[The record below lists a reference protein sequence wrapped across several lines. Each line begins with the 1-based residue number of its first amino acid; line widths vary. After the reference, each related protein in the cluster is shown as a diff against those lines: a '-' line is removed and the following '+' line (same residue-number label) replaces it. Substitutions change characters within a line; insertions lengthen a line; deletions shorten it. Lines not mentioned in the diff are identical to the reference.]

1 MNQLRSRLSISY
13 AEVRS
18 WHRPLMIMVAAMSAL
33 VVVASV
39 GLLTDGRELLQQSV
53 WAKPLKFGAS
63 FVMYGATLAW
73 LIPKL
78 RRARRTMWTVG
89 TVFAVAG
96 LIDVGFIAVQA
107 ARGTFSHFNAG
118 TDTFN
123 RIGQQ
128 IFSTGVFGLF
138 GASLIVAIM
147 LLFQRIG
154 DAALTWALRAG
165 IGLAVLGMALASFI
179 TGWTSSSGPRTVED
193 AYGNPVPLVGGHG
206 VGAPDGG
213 GMPIT
218 NWSTTGGDLRVP
230 HFIGLHS
237 IQVFVLTVLV
247 LTALATRIDRLRHER
262 VRARLT
268 GVVILGYSALFTITA
283 WQALRGQPLI
293 HPDAATWT
301 ALAVTA
307 VMTAL
312 LAALA
317 VTAARRDE
325 PARRDEAASRSESIR
340 RRKAARRDGPAH
352 GETTTPADSQAP
364 IGSSGSHPVRTGP
377 PFP

>member
-1 MNQLRSRLSISY
+1 
-13 AEVRS
+13 
-18 WHRPLMIMVAAMSAL
+18 MSAL
-33 VVVASV
+33 VAVAGV
-39 GLLTDGRELLQQSV
+39 GLFADGRELLHQSV

-78 RRARRTMWTVG
+78 RRARRTMWLVG

-138 GASLIVAIM
+138 GASLIVAVM

-165 IGLAVLGMALASFI
+165 LGLAVLGMALASFI
-179 TGWTSSSGPRTVED
+179 TGWTSSAGPRTVED
-193 AYGNPVPLVGGHG
+193 AYGNAVPLVGGHG

-237 IQVFVLTVLV
+237 VQVFVLTVLV
-247 LTALATRIDRLRHER
+247 LTALATRIGLLRHER

-268 GVVILGYSALFTITA
+268 GVVIVGYSALFTITA
-283 WQALRGQPLI
+283 WQALRGQSLI

-301 ALAVTA
+301 ALAATA

-312 LAALA
+312 TAALA
-317 VTAARRDE
+317 VAAAHRAERARRGQTIATKE
-325 PARRDEAASRSESIR
+325 SGGRAAPAGPRSRAAAMRATPSRS
-340 RRKAARRDGPAH
+340 
-352 GETTTPADSQAP
+352 
-364 IGSSGSHPVRTGP
+364 TGGAKV
-377 PFP
+377 

>member
-1 MNQLRSRLSISY
+1 MNRTGSRLSVSY

-18 WHRPLMIMVAAMSAL
+18 WHRPLTIMVAAMSAL

-39 GLLTDGRELLQQSV
+39 GLLADGRELLQQSV

-138 GASLIVAIM
+138 GASLIVAVM

-179 TGWTSSSGPRTVED
+179 TGWTSSAGPRTVED
-193 AYGNPVPLVGGHG
+193 AHGNPVPLVGGHG

-283 WQALRGQPLI
+283 WQALRGQSLV

-301 ALAVTA
+301 ALAATT

-317 VTAARRDE
+317 VTAAHRNE
-325 PARRDEAASRSESIR
+325 PAHRAEAASRSEPVR
-340 RRKAARRDGPAH
+340 RRKAAHRDESAH
-352 GETTTPADSQAP
+352 GETTAPAGSQAS
-364 IGSSGSHPVRTGP
+364 IGSSGSHPVRTRT